1 MISAQEDLKPEKKN
15 ARHAENDEKV
25 SEKRPL
31 EDLACSK
38 IMSTDALKCPCRKN
52 CSWLPKLF

>member
-1 MISAQEDLKPEKKN
+1 MTL
-15 ARHAENDEKV
+15 ARFAENDEKV

-38 IMSTDALKCPCRKN
+38 IMSTDALMSMQK
-52 CSWLPKLF
+52 KLQLAS